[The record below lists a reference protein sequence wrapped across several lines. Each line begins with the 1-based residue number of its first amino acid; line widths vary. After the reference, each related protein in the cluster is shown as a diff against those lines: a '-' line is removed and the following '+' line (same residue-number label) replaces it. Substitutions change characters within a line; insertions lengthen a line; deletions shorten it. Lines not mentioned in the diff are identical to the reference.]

1 MGILNVL
8 RYDNLPDDVMAV
20 RWQGRE
26 DNVIHSGSQLIVQQ
40 GQAAVFYRDGTTMTV
55 FPQGR
60 YVLTTQSIPLL
71 TKFATGLVYGF
82 KDKDDVF
89 TAAVYFVNTQP
100 FRELRWG
107 TNQPVYMQD
116 AGLNTRIPVRANG
129 RFTVEISDPTV
140 FCARL
145 VGTKPMFRTPD
156 VESWI
161 REQHLIPTL
170 NQLLAQ
176 IMGRKKPEEQ
186 RFETLIQNQ
195 ADVGT
200 GAKALLSQALA
211 SYGLNLVELSVVS
224 ISTTEEIDQALRE
237 LAMSNAKARA
247 RREQLAA
254 EGVYT
259 AEQLANLELMRG
271 IGAGQAKGG
280 GGGAAGT
287 GGSMAD
293 AGMAMMMPAMMMQM
307 MNQMK
312 MMQGQA
318 GAAPAPSPVAAT
330 TATAPAQDPI
340 ERLKRLKGLL
350 DQGLISQQEFDSQK
364 AEILK
369 QI

>member
-8 RYDNLPDDVMAV
+8 RCDEMQENVMAV
-20 RWQGRE
+20 RWAGRE

-40 GQAAVFYRDGTTMTV
+40 GQAAVFYRDGNTMTV

-107 TNQPVYMQD
+107 TAQPIYMFD

-129 RFTVEISDPTV
+129 RFTVEIADPAV

-145 VGTKPMFRTPD
+145 VGTKPVFRAD
-156 VESWI
+156 DIQVWI
-161 REQHLIPTL
+161 REQHLISTL
-170 NQLLAQ
+170 NQILAK
-176 IMGRKKPEEQ
+176 IMESKKPEDR
-186 RFETLIQNQ
+186 RFETLVANQ
-195 ADVGT
+195 ADVGQ
-200 GAKALLSQALA
+200 GARALLSQSLA
-211 SYGLNLVELSVVS
+211 SYGLNLTELSVIS

-237 LAMSNAKARA
+237 WAMSNAKAKA

-254 EGVYT
+254 EGVYS

-271 IGAGQAKGG
+271 IAAGQAKGG
-280 GGGAAGT
+280 GGGGVGGT
-287 GGSMAD
+287 GQSMAD
-293 AGMAMMMPAMMMQM
+293 AGMAMMMPQMMMMMMQNM
-307 MNQMK
+307 QNQQRQTMTAPPPANN
-312 MMQGQA
+312 A
-318 GAAPAPSPVAAT
+318 GGGGPAP
-330 TATAPAQDPI
+330 QDPI
-340 ERLKRLKGLL
+340 ARLQRLKGLL
-350 DQGLISQQEFDSQK
+350 DQGLISQQEFDAQK

-369 QI
+369 AI